1 MRLLIA
7 ESNLRDCWSAR
18 VLLSEAGHQVVGA
31 TTSIAAAAVMAE
43 DTTPDLCLV
52 DARLAD
58 RAHRAG
64 GGQGPDRLLL
74 AGSFGSARRVTL
86 GWLAKPFSA
95 LDLLEAVAVCD
106 GLLRRE
112 PPPSRIDRMGGLT
125 LVPLAGG
132 GMAGDAAP
140 S

>member
-7 ESNLRDCWSAR
+7 ERNPRDCWSAR

-31 TTSIAAAAVMAE
+31 ATSLAAAAALAE
-43 DTTPDLCLV
+43 DTTPDLCIV

-58 RAHRAG
+58 GARPASAAER
-64 GGQGPDRLLL
+64 PDRLLL
-74 AGSFGSARRVTL
+74 TGSFGSAPRVTL

-106 GLLRRE
+106 GLLRAE
-112 PPPSRIDRMGGLT
+112 PPPSRIDRLGGLT
-125 LVPLAGG
+125 LVPLPSG
-132 GMAGDAAP
+132 AAEAASP
-140 S
+140 A